1 PELREMV
8 VQEMNNSPE
17 RQLAFRIWAKNIMK
31 TRRGGNDIRTLGF
44 MTESIAQAVESRTG
58 TPPARLLAMSG
69 KNVLHADSVKHQND
83 GIALTPED
91 FGRLPAMLAAPDAV
105 LWDHVHQNLL
115 YITETRDG
123 TAKIA
128 VNAPYGVKRQPD
140 KLDVVINAYRVNKFD
155 IEKAIEGG
163 KLELLEGK
171 L

>member
-1 PELREMV
+1 
-8 VQEMNNSPE
+8 
-17 RQLAFRIWAKNIMK
+17 
-31 TRRGGNDIRTLGF
+31 
-44 MTESIAQAVESRTG
+44 
-58 TPPARLLAMSG
+58 
-69 KNVLHADSVKHQND
+69 
-83 GIALTPED
+83 
-91 FGRLPAMLAAPDAV
+91 
-105 LWDHVHQNLL
+105 VHQNLL

>member
-1 PELREMV
+1 M
-8 VQEMNNSPE
+8 
-17 RQLAFRIWAKNIMK
+17 
-31 TRRGGNDIRTLGF
+31 
-44 MTESIAQAVESRTG
+44 
-58 TPPARLLAMSG
+58 
-69 KNVLHADSVKHQND
+69 LHADSVKHQND

-128 VNAPYGVKRQPD
+128 VNAPYSVKRQPD
-140 KLDVVINAYRVNKFD
+140 KLDVVINAYRVKKEALLD
-155 IEKAIEGG
+155 DLRGG
-163 KLELLEGK
+163 KLELLEGE